1 MFNPPI
7 TGNKELDA
15 YLYDVHTNLVDADN
29 GTAEVTPDIPGGDPA
44 TYPYQYLQIKYGD
57 DNVGTGF
64 SNTPTNKTYFG
75 LHNSNTPLESTNP
88 ADYTWYLSATPF
100 GTTQFLYYLILG
112 GRKIKFAV
120 NNALPDYKWKQDS
133 GVAVDL
139 DVLVPPFTISADEI
153 LANAVTELKIANNAV
168 TATKITVAALDQIFG
183 NLNPNTV
190 TATQIATNAVTELKI
205 LNGAITNNKI
215 GTAVIT
221 GDKILAN
228 TITGSLIAAETIGA
242 QAIAAG
248 AITAVK
254 IDAGAVTADK
264 ILAGSVTAAKINVNE
279 LAAISTVTGNLTV
292 GSTGFL
298 RGGQT
303 DFNTGTGFFL
313 GYSSTTYKF
322 SIGNATNNILWNGS
336 ALEINGAS
344 IRVGTGGAPGGSSF
358 YVSTTGVVYIDNI
371 FGGFGY
377 FDNSRYPSTV
387 ALTGTTWQAQLGVS
401 GYVAA
406 ANSSA
411 FAHGVGGRNQYNGTS
426 GLIGV
431 ANGYDFYADGS
442 GTNYGPFTGNHDF
455 LIPVGQTLTPGD
467 LVVDVTCIARNG
479 WSNAI
484 FQVEKSSQPNQA
496 GVRGVFVGELR
507 LLSSVQP
514 PVFIDHWE
522 EHEGISTAVMTAQYE
537 AIKDSY
543 LFGSMS
549 SLGEGQMQV
558 CGENGNISIDTL
570 LVSSSTAG
578 VAMAQSDDII
588 RGKTIAK
595 ARESIVFNSP
605 TEIKTVACIYISG

>member
-7 TGNKELDA
+7 TGNKDLDA
-15 YLYDVHTNLVDADN
+15 YLYDVHTNLVDATN

-75 LHNSNTPLESTNP
+75 LHNSNTPTESTNP

-120 NNALPDYKWKQDS
+120 NNALPDYKWKIDS
-133 GVAVDL
+133 GTAVDL

-190 TATQIATNAVTELKI
+190 TATQIAENAVTELKI
-205 LNGAITNNKI
+205 LNSSITDAKI
-215 GTAVIT
+215 V
-221 GDKILAN
+221 AN
-228 TITGSLIAAETIGA
+228 TITGSKIAAETIGA

-322 SIGNATNNILWNGS
+322 SIGNSTSNILWNGS

-344 IRVGTGGAPGGSSF
+344 IRVGTGGSPGSSAF
-358 YVSTTGVVYIDNI
+358 YVSTTGVVYVDNI
-371 FGGFGY
+371 FGGVGL
-377 FDNSRYPSTV
+377 FDNTRYSGNNGLYS
-387 ALTGTTWQAQLGVS
+387 ATWQAREAIYGQVVTS
-401 GYVAA
+401 
-406 ANSSA
+406 NSSGN
-411 FAHGVGGRNQYNGTS
+411 AHGVRGINSYNGAS
-426 GLIGV
+426 GLVGV

-455 LIPVGQTLTPGD
+455 LIPVGQTLEPGD
-467 LVVDVTCIARNG
+467 LVADVTCVARNG

-496 GVRGVFVGELR
+496 GVRGVFIGELR
-507 LLSSVQP
+507 PLSSVQP

-522 EHEGISTAVMTAQYE
+522 EHEHASIAVMTAQYE

-595 ARESIVFNSP
+595 AREAVTFTSP
-605 TEIKTVACIYISG
+605 TEIKQVACIYISG